1 MKKIKVYKSERD
13 SRSKKMKPVFE
24 ALEKNENINIEFLT
38 LEDDMNS
45 MWFMLEELEGY
56 PTIRFYNDKKFVKE
70 VIGMMTLDEI
80 LKIYN
85 GIKGE

>member
-1 MKKIKVYKSERD
+1 MKTIKVYKSERD

-24 ALEKNENINIEFLT
+24 ALEKNENVNVEFLT

-45 MWFMLEELEGY
+45 MWFMLEEFEGY
-56 PTIRFYNDKKFVKE
+56 PTIRFYSDKKFIKE

-80 LKIYN
+80 LRIYDS
-85 GIKGE
+85 I